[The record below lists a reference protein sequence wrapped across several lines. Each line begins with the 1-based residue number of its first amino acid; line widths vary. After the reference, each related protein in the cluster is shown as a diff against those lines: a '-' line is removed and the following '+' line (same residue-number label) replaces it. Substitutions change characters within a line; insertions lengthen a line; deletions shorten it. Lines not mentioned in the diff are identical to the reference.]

1 MTPLSY
7 VEIDGDAIRGNY
19 QALSDMCPQCEVF
32 AVVKANAYGHGMEEV
47 VAALDGQSKG
57 FAVDDVEELARC
69 RRLTDARIMVLGYV
83 QSTEAATAI
92 ELGGELVV
100 YDTAR
105 LGEIAATARRKGLRA
120 PIHLK
125 VDALLGRQGLMPDE
139 VSAFSEALQ
148 RFPEIEL
155 RSVYSHF
162 ANIEDTT
169 DLTHALSQ
177 REAFQK
183 AFDLI
188 SAKISSV
195 ARHESATSGLM
206 SVENSRT
213 PNTIVR
219 VGIGLYGLYP
229 SSQLERTSGGLALK
243 PALRWVSHLAQV
255 KELPAGHPVG
265 YGLTYITSRP
275 TKIGIVPQGYSDG
288 YDRGLSNAGHV
299 LIRGMS
305 CSVLGRIAMNMFAV
319 DVSHVPDVRAE
330 EEVVLLGTQSGG
342 KITAEELALKTNTI
356 NYEVVARISPLLP
369 RLVKHAN

>member
-1 MTPLSY
+1 VKPLSF
-7 VEIDGDAIRGNY
+7 VEIDADAIRGNY
-19 QALSDMCPQCEVF
+19 RALSDMCPRCEVF

-47 VAALDGQSKG
+47 VAALHGQAKG

-69 RRLTDARIMVLGYV
+69 RKLTDARIMVLGYV
-83 QSTEAATAI
+83 QSSEAATAI
-92 ELGGELVV
+92 ELGGELVL
-100 YDTAR
+100 YDTDR
-105 LGEIAATARRKGLRA
+105 LVEIAGAARRKGLRA

-125 VDALLGRQGLMPDE
+125 VDALLGRQGLLPNQ
-139 VSAFSEALQ
+139 VSAFIETLQ
-148 RFPEIEL
+148 KFPEVEL

-169 DLTHALSQ
+169 DLTHALAQ
-177 REAFQK
+177 REAFQQ
-183 AFDLI
+183 AFELI
-188 SAKISSV
+188 SAQIPSV

-206 SVENSRT
+206 SVEKFQTS
-213 PNTIVR
+213 NTIVR

-229 SSQLERTSGGLALK
+229 SSQLERTSGDLALQ
-243 PALRWVSHLAQV
+243 PAVRWVSHLAQV
-255 KELPAGHPVG
+255 KELPTGHPVG

-288 YDRGLSNAGHV
+288 YDRGLSNAGQV
-299 LIRGMS
+299 LIRGMR

-319 DVSHVPDVRAE
+319 DVSHVPDVRPE
-330 EEVVLLGTQSGG
+330 EEVVLLGAQSGER
-342 KITAEELALKTNTI
+342 ITAEELALKTNTI